1 VRGGWDWDD
10 PAVPADVA
18 HLLAVARGERAPDLV
33 IEGASVF
40 SSFTRE
46 WLEVDVAVA
55 RGRIAGFEPAAGG
68 RRIDGRGR
76 YLVPGFVDAHV
87 HTESSKLGL
96 DEFAR
101 VLLARGT
108 TTVVADPHEFAN
120 VLGAPGVEWFLDA
133 CATVPLDVFVMV
145 PSCVPAS
152 PLESARGPLG
162 PDDMRA
168 LLGRPR
174 VLGIAE
180 MMNFPAVIA
189 GDDSELAKLAL
200 APGGNVDGHAPG
212 VAGPQLDA
220 YLAAGIRTDHETT
233 TWEEALE
240 RRRRGAWVL
249 IREASNA
256 RNLSAL
262 LELVRR
268 HGPERCAFC
277 TDDRE
282 PDMLVR
288 EGHLDQMCRVAV
300 AEGVSAEDALV
311 MATLNPALCHGLTD
325 RGAIAP
331 GYRADLVLL
340 EDLEGFAATLVLK
353 DGEEVTGRPATRAEL
368 PGWLRT
374 TVNIAPVPAEQLRV
388 PSDGGRVRVI
398 ELVPDQLL
406 THARE
411 LAPTVVD
418 GAAVADPAR
427 DLAKIAV
434 VERHHASG
442 RVGIGFVQGFG
453 LQRGAFAS
461 TVAHDAH
468 NLIVVG
474 VDDEAMA
481 ACVARLEELGG
492 GIVAIDGDRRA
503 ELPLPIAGL
512 VSDAPVEEV
521 VERLDAAHAT
531 LAAMGVGLAAPF
543 MALSFLGLSVIPSLK
558 LTDLGLVDV
567 ERARIVPLE
576 V

>member
-1 VRGGWDWDD
+1 VT
-10 PAVPADVA
+10 VAD
-18 HLLAVARGERAPDLV
+18 LLAVARGDRPPDLV
-33 IEGASVF
+33 IEGARVF
-40 SSFTRE
+40 SAFTRE

-55 RGRIAGFEPAAGG
+55 GGRIAGFAPAPGG

-76 YLVPGFVDAHV
+76 HLVPGFVDAHV
-87 HTESSKLGL
+87 HTESSKLAL
-96 DEFAR
+96 EEFAR

-133 CATVPLDVFVMV
+133 CARVALDVFVMV

-162 PDDMRA
+162 PADMRA
-168 LLGRPR
+168 LLARPG
-174 VLGIAE
+174 VLGVAE

-189 GDDSELAKLAL
+189 GDEAELTKLAL

-212 VAGPQLDA
+212 VGGAQLDA

-249 IREASNA
+249 IREASGA

-288 EGHLDQMCRVAV
+288 EGHLDQMCRLAV
-300 AEGVSAEDALV
+300 EQGVTPEDALV
-311 MATLNPALCHGLTD
+311 LATLHPALCHGLTD

-340 EDLEGFAATLVLK
+340 EDLERFAPALVIK
-353 DGEEVTGRPATRAEL
+353 GGAVVEETGPARIDV
-368 PGWLRT
+368 PGWLRA
-374 TVNIAPVPAEQLRV
+374 TVNIAPMPAERLRV

-411 LAPTVVD
+411 VEPTVLD
-418 GAAVADPAR
+418 GAAVADAER

-442 RVGIGFVQGFG
+442 RVGLGFVRGFG
-453 LQRGAFAS
+453 LRRGAFAS

-468 NLIVVG
+468 NVIVVG

-481 ACVARLEELGG
+481 ACIARLEELGG

-521 VERLDAAHAT
+521 VERLDAAHAA
-531 LAAMGVGLAAPF
+531 LADMGVGLAAPF
-543 MALSFLGLSVIPSLK
+543 MAISFLGLSVIPSLK
-558 LTDLGLVDV
+558 LTDRGLVDV

>member
-1 VRGGWDWDD
+1 M
-10 PAVPADVA
+10 PADLA

-33 IEGASVF
+33 IEGARVF
-40 SSFTRE
+40 SAFTRE
-46 WLEVDVAVA
+46 WLDVDVALA
-55 RGRIAGFEPAAGG
+55 GGRIAGFEPAAGG
-68 RRIDGRGR
+68 CRVDGRGH

-87 HTESSKLGL
+87 HSESSKLAL
-96 DEFAR
+96 EEFAR

-120 VLGAPGVEWFLDA
+120 VLGAPGVEWFLNA
-133 CATVPLDVFVMV
+133 CENVALDVFVMV

-152 PLESARGPLG
+152 PLESARGPLS
-162 PDDMRA
+162 PDDMRP
-168 LLGRPR
+168 LLAHPR
-174 VLGIAE
+174 VLGVAE

-189 GDDSELAKLAL
+189 GDEAELAKVAL
-200 APGGNVDGHAPG
+200 AGHVDGHAPG
-212 VAGPQLDA
+212 VAGAQLDA

-249 IREASNA
+249 IREASGA

-288 EGHLDQMCRVAV
+288 EGHLDQMCRLAV
-300 AEGVSAEDALV
+300 AEGVSPEDALV

-340 EDLEGFAATLVLK
+340 EDLERFEPVLVLK
-353 DGEEVTGRPATRAEL
+353 DGEEVAPGEPARVDV

-374 TVNIAPVPAEQLRV
+374 TVNVAPVSAERLRV
-388 PSDGGRVRVI
+388 PSNGGRIRAI

-411 LAPTVVD
+411 VEPTVVD

-434 VERHHASG
+434 IERHHASG
-442 RVGIGFVQGFG
+442 RVGLGFVQGFG
-453 LQRGAFAS
+453 LERGAFAS

-474 VDDEAMA
+474 ADDAAMA
-481 ACVARLEELGG
+481 ACIARLEELGG
-492 GIVAIDGDRRA
+492 GIVAIDGDHRA

-512 VSDAPVEEV
+512 VSDAPVEQV
-521 VERLDAAHAT
+521 VERLDAAHAA
-531 LAAMGVGLAAPF
+531 LRAMGVGLTAPF
-543 MALSFLGLSVIPSLK
+543 MAISFLVLSVIPSLK

-576 V
+576 VG

>member
-1 VRGGWDWDD
+1 MPD
-10 PAVPADVA
+10 DVA

-33 IEGASVF
+33 IEGARVF
-40 SSFTRE
+40 SAFTRE
-46 WLEVDVAVA
+46 WLDVDVGVA
-55 RGRIAGFEPAAGG
+55 GGRIAGFAPAAGG
-68 RRIDGRGR
+68 LRVDGRGR
-76 YLVPGFVDAHV
+76 HLVPGFVDAHV
-87 HTESSKLGL
+87 HVESSKLSVE
-96 DEFAR
+96 EFSR
-101 VLLARGT
+101 LLLARGT

-120 VLGAPGVEWFLDA
+120 VLGAPGIEWFLDA
-133 CATVPLDVFVMV
+133 CAQVPLDVFVMV

-162 PDDMRA
+162 PADMRG
-168 LLGRPR
+168 LLAKPG

-189 GDDSELAKLAL
+189 GDENELAKLAL

-212 VAGPQLDA
+212 VLGAQLDA

-233 TWEEALE
+233 MWEEALE

-256 RNLSAL
+256 RNLEAL

-282 PDMLVR
+282 PDMLLR

-300 AEGVSAEDALV
+300 AHGIAAEDALV
-311 MATLNPALCHGLTD
+311 MASLHPALCHGLND

-340 EDLEGFAATLVLK
+340 DDLEDFHPSLVIK
-353 DGEEVTGRPATRAEL
+353 GGEVVESAGAKVAVPD
-368 PGWLRT
+368 WLRT
-374 TVNIAPVPAEQLRV
+374 TVNIAPVSPEDFRV
-388 PSDGGRVRVI
+388 HARGTRVRVI

-406 THARE
+406 TFARE
-411 LAPTVVD
+411 ADPKTDD
-418 GAAVADPAR
+418 GAVVADPAR

-434 VERHHASG
+434 IERHHATG
-442 RVGIGFVQGFG
+442 RVGLGFVTGFG

-468 NLIVVG
+468 NIIVVG
-474 VDDEAMA
+474 VDDDAMA
-481 ACVARLEELGG
+481 ACVARLAELGG
-492 GIVAIDGDRRA
+492 GIVVVDGERTV
-503 ELPLPIAGL
+503 ELPLPVAGL
-512 VSDAPVEEV
+512 VSDAPAEEV
-521 VERLDAAHAT
+521 VERLDAAHAA
-531 LAAMGVGLAAPF
+531 LADMGVGLGAPF

-558 LTDLGLVDV
+558 LTDHGLVDV
-567 ERARIVPLE
+567 ERGEVVPLE